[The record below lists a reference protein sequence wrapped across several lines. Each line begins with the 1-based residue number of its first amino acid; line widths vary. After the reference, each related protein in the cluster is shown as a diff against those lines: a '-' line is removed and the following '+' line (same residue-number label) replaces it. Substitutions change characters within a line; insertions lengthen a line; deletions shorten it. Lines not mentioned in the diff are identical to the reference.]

1 MLVDIDH
8 SVDYYQEWEKR
19 RLYLVLKLFHSWE
32 YSIFG
37 FLVLGFIYYHP
48 LLLAATVA
56 HLGHVVLDHYDHRPN
71 LWAYSISYR
80 ARFQFDT
87 RKIEPGKQVRKSYV
101 GFPDKL
107 PLKSL
112 WKPWYRR
119 KIEPWFAK
127 RVTITLEIGDA
138 KSNR

>member
-48 LLLAATVA
+48 LLLVATVA
-56 HLGHVVLDHYDHRPN
+56 HLGHVVLDHYPN
-71 LWAYSISYR
+71 LWAYFISYR

-87 RKIEPGKQVRKSYV
+87 RKIEPGKQVRQSYV
-101 GFPDKL
+101 DFPDKL